1 MSVSGGKVIY
11 ADIKAAY
18 EIHVRI
24 ENGLR
29 GYERKS
35 SKSA

>member
-1 MSVSGGKVIY
+1 MNECEWWKKVIY
-11 ADIKAAY
+11 AEIRTAY

-29 GYERKS
+29 GYGRKNS
-35 SKSA
+35 